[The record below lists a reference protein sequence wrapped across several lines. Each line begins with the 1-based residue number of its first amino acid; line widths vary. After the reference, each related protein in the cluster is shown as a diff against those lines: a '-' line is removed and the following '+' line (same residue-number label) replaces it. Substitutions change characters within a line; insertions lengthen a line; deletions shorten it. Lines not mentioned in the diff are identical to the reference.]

1 MAMDL
6 GLTGKRALVCAASR
20 GLGRGI
26 AAALAAEGVD
36 LVLNARGEEALEQ
49 TAGDLRKAHGV
60 QVLTVAGDITREET
74 RQAALAVAGEPD
86 ILITNAGGPPP
97 GSWRDWSREDL
108 EAAVAANMFTPLL
121 LIQACLPAMIGRG
134 WGRIVNVTSSSVRA
148 PIPELGLS
156 NMARTGLTGAVA
168 GIARQ
173 VAKHGVTINSI
184 LPGRHATDRIEALDR
199 ARAEADGITQAEV
212 RRRAQSRNPTE
223 RDGDAGD
230 FGAVAAFLCS
240 QQAGYIVGQN
250 ILVDGGG
257 VPLTM

>member
-36 LVLNARGEEALEQ
+36 LVLNARGAEALER
-49 TAGDLRKAHGV
+49 TAAELRAAHGV
-60 QVLTVAGDITREET
+60 QITTIAGDITLEET
-74 RQAALAVAGEPD
+74 RQAALAAAAEPD
-86 ILITNAGGPPP
+86 ILINNAGGPPP
-97 GSWRDWSREDL
+97 GSWRDWSRDDL
-108 EAAVAANMFTPLL
+108 DSAVGANMLTPILL
-121 LIQACLPAMIGRG
+121 MQACLPAMIGRG
-134 WGRIVNVTSSSVRA
+134 WGRIVNITSSSVRA

-173 VAKHGVTINSI
+173 VAKHGVTINNI

-199 ARAEADGITQAEV
+199 ARAESDGITQAEV
-212 RRRAQSRNPTE
+212 RRRAHSGNPAG
-223 RDGDAGD
+223 RDGDPDD

-240 QQAGYIVGQN
+240 RQAGYIVGQN

-257 VPLTM
+257 VSLTM

>member
-1 MAMDL
+1 MDL

-26 AAALAAEGVD
+26 AAALAAEGVS
-36 LVLNARGEEALEQ
+36 LVLNARGEEALEH
-49 TAGDLRKAHGV
+49 TATELRTTHGV
-60 QVLTVAGDITREET
+60 RVVTVAGDITAEET
-74 RQAALAVAGEPD
+74 RQAVLAVAREPD

-97 GSWRDWSREDL
+97 GSWRDWSRDDL
-108 EAAVAANMFTPLL
+108 EAALAANMLTPILL
-121 LIQACLPAMIGRG
+121 MQACLPAMIGRG
-134 WGRIVNVTSSSVRA
+134 WGRVVNVTSSSVRA

-173 VAKHGVTINSI
+173 VAKHGVTINNI
-184 LPGRHATDRIEALDR
+184 LPGRHATDRIESLDR
-199 ARAEADGITQAEV
+199 ARAEADGITLAEV
-212 RRRAQSRNPTE
+212 RRRAQSGNPTG
-223 RDGDAGD
+223 RDGDPDD

-257 VPLTM
+257 VSLTL